1 MALSTSARVFPETP
15 RRWRALLAAIAAGPV
30 AWAMQ
35 LEANYVM
42 SYVACEQRHTWML
55 HLCGALALAIATWG
69 AVVSRRAGSD
79 ALAAAGPGDSDDN
92 VGRFMASAGFVVCIF
107 FLLVIVAT
115 EIPVLLVPPCTP

>member
-1 MALSTSARVFPETP
+1 MASSTSARVFPEAP
-15 RRWRALLAAIAAGPV
+15 RRWRTLLAAIAAGPV

-55 HLCGALALAIATWG
+55 YLSGAVAIAIAAWG
-69 AVVSRRAGSD
+69 AVVSRRAGNGR
-79 ALAAAGPGDSDDN
+79 AAAGPGDGDDN
-92 VGRFMASAGFVVCIF
+92 VTGFMAGAGVVVSLF
-107 FLLVIVAT
+107 FLLVIVST